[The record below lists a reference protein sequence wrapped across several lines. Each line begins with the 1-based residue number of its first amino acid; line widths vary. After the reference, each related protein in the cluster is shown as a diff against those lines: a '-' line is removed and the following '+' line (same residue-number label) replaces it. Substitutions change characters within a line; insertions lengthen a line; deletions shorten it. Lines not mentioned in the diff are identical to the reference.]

1 MDFTFTEEQQLLEDT
16 VKRFVAKDYG
26 FEKRRA
32 ILGSPEGWSRQVWQD
47 LADLGLLALLVP
59 EEHGGLGA
67 GPVETLLVMSA
78 LGAGMVVEPFMSS
91 AVVATTLLRQAA
103 SAQQQAQWLPAMAAG
118 EKIVTL
124 AWEEPGARG
133 DAAWVKTR
141 AQRAADGYVL
151 HGQKAVALHAPMA
164 DALIVSARVHGE
176 PGDAEGL
183 SLFLA
188 PRDTPGLV
196 LQAYPTVDGTR
207 AAEVFLR
214 NVYLPSSARLGEDG
228 AGYDPLTVALDTGLA
243 ALCAEAVGA
252 LEAIFDATLEY
263 LRTRSQ
269 FGQPIGRFQTLQHR
283 AADMLLHL
291 EQAKSMSYLA
301 AVRCIDPD
309 PLLRARFLSAAK
321 VVIGRACRYVGQQA
335 VQLHGGMG
343 VTDEL
348 KVSHLFKRLLAIE
361 LTLGDTDSHRERF
374 ARLLD

>member
-32 ILGSPEGWSRQVWQD
+32 ILGSPDGWSRQVWQD

-67 GPVETLLVMSA
+67 GPVETLLVMNA
-78 LGAGMVVEPFMSS
+78 LGAGMVVEPFLSS
-91 AVVATTLLRQAA
+91 AVVATTLLGDAA
-103 SAQQQAQWLPAMAAG
+103 SAQQQARWLPAMAAG
-118 EKIVTL
+118 EKIVTV

-141 AQRAADGYVL
+141 ARRTADGYVL
-151 HGQKAVALHAPMA
+151 HGHKAVVLHAPMA
-164 DALIVSARVHGE
+164 DALIVSARVCGE

-183 SLFLA
+183 SLFLV
-188 PRDTPGLV
+188 PRETPGLV

-214 NVYLPSSARLGEDG
+214 NAYLPSSARLGEDG
-228 AGYDPLTVALDTGLA
+228 AGYAPLTAALDAGLA

-252 LEAIFDATLEY
+252 LKAIFDATLEY

-269 FGQPIGRFQTLQHR
+269 FGQPIGRFQALQHR

-301 AVRCIDPD
+301 AVRCTDTD
-309 PLLRARFLSAAK
+309 PLARVRHLSAAK

-343 VTDEL
+343 MTDEL
-348 KVSHLFKRLLAIE
+348 NVSHLFKRLLAIE
-361 LTLGDTDSHRERF
+361 LFLGDTDSHRERF
-374 ARLLD
+374 ARLLV